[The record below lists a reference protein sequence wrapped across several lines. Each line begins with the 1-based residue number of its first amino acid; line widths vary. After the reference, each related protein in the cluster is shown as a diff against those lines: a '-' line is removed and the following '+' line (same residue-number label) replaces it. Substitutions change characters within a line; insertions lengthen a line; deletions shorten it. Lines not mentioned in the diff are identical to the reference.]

1 MTADLMMISLC
12 VNGNKFTFVRSSKT
26 SIGWKLVDNHASE
39 LLSGITK
46 SFMQNNLCLV
56 QKEIENIWPYED
68 KLSSI
73 DLMRKSICNSQDLSE
88 NHTSPQVWK

>member
-1 MTADLMMISLC
+1 
-12 VNGNKFTFVRSSKT
+12 
-26 SIGWKLVDNHASE
+26 
-39 LLSGITK
+39 
-46 SFMQNNLCLV
+46 MQNNLCLV

-73 DLMRKSICNSQDLSE
+73 DLMRKSICNSQDLPE

>member
-12 VNGNKFTFVRSSKT
+12 VNGNKFTFVRSPKT
-26 SIGWKLVDNHASE
+26 SIGKELVDNNASE

-56 QKEIENIWPYED
+56 QKEIENI
-68 KLSSI
+68 
-73 DLMRKSICNSQDLSE
+73 
-88 NHTSPQVWK
+88 